1 MDGSLHTHSGG
12 KLVLSSAAS
21 TRERPISV
29 SDRVVRVKKPV
40 ALQPEESAFIEKT
53 LHYISSIHGAV
64 ANKLVLSTNTK
75 FPTRYII
82 LIRGLP
88 NMSME
93 DFDHIRLMNE
103 NIRSIQINMT
113 DETIQIDVWRLG
125 QTESKKKK
133 RKRAKECI
141 VSAYDLSSVD
151 KRDRRCLGRL
161 LMQLN
166 TLEEIE
172 CQFDMQVDTSQPEFY
187 RLDLSILDQIKI
199 SSLKIVLHDC
209 RSFCRTFEFDF
220 PHKIIRAK
228 CLRLSAPLNRKYLR
242 IKRN

>member
-1 MDGSLHTHSGG
+1 
-12 KLVLSSAAS
+12 
-21 TRERPISV
+21 
-29 SDRVVRVKKPV
+29 V

>member
-1 MDGSLHTHSGG
+1 M
-12 KLVLSSAAS
+12 
-21 TRERPISV
+21 
-29 SDRVVRVKKPV
+29 VRVKKPV
-40 ALQPEESAFIEKT
+40 ALKPEESAFIEKT

-64 ANKLVLSTNTK
+64 ANNLVLSTNTK

-88 NMSME
+88 LMTME
-93 DFDHIRLMNE
+93 DFEQIRLMNE
-103 NIRSIQINMT
+103 NIRSIRVSMT
-113 DETIQIDVWRLG
+113 EETVQIDVWRLG
-125 QTESKKKK
+125 HTEQKKKK
-133 RKRAKECI
+133 RKRAKEAI

-151 KRDRRCLGRL
+151 KRDRKCLCRL

-172 CQFDMQVDTSQPEFY
+172 CQFDIQVDTSHPEFY
-187 RLDLSILDQIKI
+187 RLDLSIFDQVNIH
-199 SSLKIVLHDC
+199 SLRNVLHDC

-228 CLRLSAPLNRKYLR
+228 CLRLAAPLKRRYLR
-242 IKRN
+242 LKRN